1 MSFEAILRGIVDQ
14 CPGALGAALMGADG
28 IPIAEVGGAGE
39 SEEVT
44 LLGIE
49 FGRVLE
55 EARKVAMAVN
65 GGMLEEL
72 VIAMARTQ
80 VVLRSVDAETFF
92 VLALDPSGNLG
103 KARYLLRRHTLDVRE
118 LL

>member
-1 MSFEAILRGIVDQ
+1 MSFEAILRAIVSQ
-14 CPGALGAALMGADG
+14 CPGALGAALMGVDG
-28 IPIAEVGGAGE
+28 IPIAEVSGAGE

-44 LLGIE
+44 LLGVE

-55 EARKVAMAVN
+55 EARKVAAAVN
-65 GGMLEEL
+65 GGALDEL

-92 VLALDPSGNLG
+92 VLALDASGNLG
-103 KARYLLRRHTLDVRE
+103 KARYLLRRHLIDVRE
-118 LL
+118 QL